1 MEASVTSL
9 TRTSK
14 AAASVVAAGLC
25 AIAPT
30 LSLGA
35 PAATAS
41 TCVTSVSIGPLAST
55 TECFR
60 RQGLTWSTSGPVDF
74 GGLKMTPGPN
84 ARFVVDPFNARVSAQ
99 GYSAAVQGPF
109 PGITDAVQTI
119 RIIRSGNFD
128 ITFQRRPEAD
138 RSTQFIGV
146 TQGRAIDPG
155 TIAELPGLDQVAA
168 LPSSRSATGALLT
181 GMPDYAQVAPA
192 DVATLQSSGRISGG
206 VTGPTVVVRLD
217 TLGLADLEPLVFTL
231 PDEAG
236 VLLGTQVRGGVKVTP
251 ESVGG
256 RFGFTLDLSAQF
268 PDQLSGVAGHL
279 RLFVAPGGVI
289 NLDRFKFEAGE
300 IAIPKAFTLKPVLL
314 EWDSRLK
321 AWGGRST
328 LYIPALSRDG
338 GFGADVRVADGKL
351 QRAGLSVGVAIRMG
365 KFTISRMAGAF
376 EANPF
381 LIEGSTTLGFGPP
394 APGVSGTGPLV
405 SLDGTVNYTAGKAK
419 LSGKWFVGGVELGTT
434 GMDIDGTGVA
444 IRGALGARIGD
455 FQVSGQASGF
465 AEWSPDFRFNVEGAA
480 SIRYGLFNGT
490 GQALISGTGMAG
502 CASTTLMGH
511 TFSIGAGY
519 LWQSKEL
526 RWLDATCD
534 MGSFRVVRADGTAT
548 ERGIREM
555 GAGRMVMPVAAGSP
569 VPKGVA
575 IRVAGQ
581 GAPPE
586 VDIPG
591 LGVSTGAGVTQ
602 QATWMSVEDP
612 SSNTTTIIIPR
623 PQLVA
628 GRSYSV
634 SARAGSAPITS
645 IATANVLDRP
655 TVRAQR
661 NGDSLDITVANAASL
676 RRDGGGPATL
686 VIEEVGPGV
695 RHEVGRYP
703 VASGSVP
710 YVAPRGPAGT
720 HRFIARIEQGGLPRA
735 ESVAGRYRATASRL
749 ARPSVRVVR
758 TGPTSARL
766 RWSRVP
772 GATGYVVTARFNN
785 DLVRYELGP
794 GRRSLA
800 LVNVAPESPISAR
813 VRAESTYPALG
824 PVGSARVAGRA

>member
-1 MEASVTSL
+1 M
-9 TRTSK
+9 
-14 AAASVVAAGLC
+14 
-25 AIAPT
+25 
-30 LSLGA
+30 SLGA
-35 PAATAS
+35 PKATTD
-41 TCVTSVSIGPLAST
+41 TCVTSVSIGPLAT
-55 TECFR
+55 TANCFR

-74 GGLKMTPGPN
+74 GGLTMTPGSN
-84 ARFVVDPFNARVSAQ
+84 ARFVVDPFNARVSAR
-99 GYSAAVQGPF
+99 GYAAVVQGPF
-109 PGITDAVQTI
+109 PGITDVAQTI

-146 TQGRAIDPG
+146 TSGRAIDLR
-155 TIAELPGLDQVAA
+155 TIAELPGLQQVAE
-168 LPSSRSATGALLT
+168 LPAAQSATGASLT
-181 GMPDYAQVAPA
+181 GMPDYAQVAA
-192 DVATLQSSGRISGG
+192 TDVATLQSSGRISGG
-206 VTGPTVVVRLD
+206 VTGPTVAVRLD
-217 TLGLADLEPLVFTL
+217 TLGLSDLEPLVFTL

-236 VLLGTQVRGGVKVTP
+236 VLLGTQIRGGVKVTP

-256 RFGFTLDLSAQF
+256 RFGFSLDLSAQF
-268 PDQLSGVAGHL
+268 PEQLSGVAGNL

-300 IAIPKAFTLKPVLL
+300 IAIPKAFALRPVLL
-314 EWDSRLK
+314 AWDSRQK
-321 AWGGRST
+321 MWAGRST
-328 LYIPALSRDG
+328 LYIPSLSRDG

-394 APGVSGTGPLV
+394 APGASGTGPLV
-405 SLDGTVNYTAGKAK
+405 SLDGTVKYAAGKAK
-419 LSGKWFVGGVELGTT
+419 LSGTWFVGGVELGTT

-444 IRGALGARIGD
+444 IRGGLAMKIGD

-480 SIRYGLFNGT
+480 TIRYGLFNGT
-490 GQALISGTGMAG
+490 GTALISGTGIAG
-502 CASTTLMGH
+502 CASTTLMGY
-511 TFSIGAGY
+511 TFGIGAGY
-519 LWQSKEL
+519 LWQDKEL
-526 RWLDATCD
+526 RWLDSTCD
-534 MGSFRVVRADGTAT
+534 MGAFRVVRGDGTSA
-548 ERGIREM
+548 ERGMRETGLGRKVIPVVDG
-555 GAGRMVMPVAAGSP
+555 GA
-569 VPKGVA
+569 VPKGIA
-575 IRVAGQ
+575 IKVTGQ
-581 GAPPE
+581 GAPPKVE
-586 VDIPG
+586 IPEI
-591 LGVSTGAGVTQ
+591 GVSTGTGVTQ
-602 QATWMSVEDP
+602 QSNWMSIEDAA
-612 SSNTTTIIIPR
+612 SSSTTIIIPR
-623 PQLVA
+623 PLLRA
-628 GRSYSV
+628 GRPFSIT
-634 SARAGSAPITS
+634 ARAGSAPIAS
-645 IATANVLDRP
+645 IATANILERP

-661 NGDSLDITVANAASL
+661 RGDSLDITVANASSL
-676 RRDGGGPATL
+676 RREGGGPATL

-703 VASGSVP
+703 VASARVP

-758 TGPTSARL
+758 SGPTSARL

-824 PVGSARVAGRA
+824 PVGSARITGRT

>member
-1 MEASVTSL
+1 MTSL

-14 AAASVVAAGLC
+14 AAASVVAVGLC

-99 GYSAAVQGPF
+99 GYSAAVQGPL
-109 PGITDAVQTI
+109 PGITDVVQTI

-146 TQGRAIDPG
+146 TQGRAIDLG
-155 TIAELPGLDQVAA
+155 TIAELPGLQRVAE
-168 LPSSRSATGALLT
+168 LPAAKSATGASLM
-181 GMPDYAQVAPA
+181 GMPDYAQVPVA

-206 VTGPTVVVRLD
+206 VTGPTVAVRLD
-217 TLGLADLEPLVFTL
+217 TLGLPDLEPLVFTL

-236 VLLGTQVRGGVKVTP
+236 VLLGTQIRGGVKVTP

-268 PDQLSGVAGHL
+268 PEQLSGVAGHL

-314 EWDSRLK
+314 EWDSRQK
-321 AWGGRST
+321 MWAGRST

-338 GFGADVRVADGKL
+338 GFGADIRVADGKL
-351 QRAGLSVGVAIRMG
+351 QRAGLSVGVAIRLG

-376 EANPF
+376 EPNPF
-381 LIEGSTTLGFGPP
+381 LIEGSTTLGFGP
-394 APGVSGTGPLV
+394 ATGGTGPLV
-405 SLDGTVNYTAGKAK
+405 TTDGTVNYTGGTARLA
-419 LSGKWFVGGVELGTT
+419 GKWFIGGVEIGTT
-434 GMDIDGTGVA
+434 NMDIDRTGVA
-444 IRGALGARIGD
+444 IRGALGMKIGE
-455 FQVSGQASGF
+455 FQVSGQAAGF

-480 SIRYGLFNGT
+480 SIRYGLFNGS
-490 GQALISGTGMAG
+490 GQALISGTGIAG
-502 CASTTLMGH
+502 CASTTLMGY
-511 TFSIGAGY
+511 TFGIGAGY
-519 LWQSKEL
+519 LWQNKEL

-534 MGSFRVVRADGTAT
+534 MGAFRVVRGDGTPA
-548 ERGIREM
+548 ERGIRETGM
-555 GAGRMVMPVAAGSP
+555 GQKVTPVVAGAT

-575 IRVAGQ
+575 IKVTGQ
-581 GAPPE
+581 GAPPR
-586 VDIPG
+586 VDIPEI
-591 LGVSTGAGVTQ
+591 GVSTGTGVTQ
-602 QATWMSVEDP
+602 QSSWMSIEDAA
-612 SSNTTTIIIPR
+612 SRSTTIIIPR
-623 PQLVA
+623 PLLQA
-628 GRSYSV
+628 GRSLSV
-634 SARAGSAPITS
+634 TARAGSAPIAS
-645 IATANVLDRP
+645 IATASILERP

-661 NGDSLDITVANAASL
+661 NGDSLDITVANAESL

-695 RHEVGRYP
+695 HHEVGRYP
-703 VASGSVP
+703 VASARVP

-735 ESVAGRYRATASRL
+735 ESVAGRYRANASRL
-749 ARPSVRVVR
+749 ARPKVTVVR

-824 PVGSARVAGRA
+824 PVGSARIRGRA